1 MRWTGRSIVAALAI
15 AAAGC
20 GGGDDEKKPATAQD
34 TPASGAAAEGT
45 ATPEPD
51 AAPEE
56 AAAVVETLGSIDGA
70 RVRFILTELRRS
82 GPTVILNARLEP
94 ADPAAGGG
102 LQVSSTFDD
111 GTFQDLDAGA
121 TEPGDVFDGVA
132 LIDPQGRK
140 KYLVARDETNRCVCT
155 NGLSSA
161 FVSADAPVEL
171 TATLSAPPP
180 AVTQVDLVVPR
191 FETLRD
197 VPLAE

>member
-1 MRWTGRSIVAALAI
+1 MDGQDDRGGARHRGRRLRRRRR
-15 AAAGC
+15 
-20 GGGDDEKKPATAQD
+20 EKKPATAQ
-34 TPASGAAAEGT
+34 TPSASAPAEGT
-45 ATPEPD
+45 ATPAAS

-82 GPTVILNARLEP
+82 GPTVIINARLEP
-94 ADPAAGGG
+94 ADPAADR
-102 LQVSSTFDD
+102 LQVASTFDD
-111 GTFQDLDAGA
+111 GTFQELEGGL

-132 LIDPQGRK
+132 LIDPEGRK

-155 NGLSSA
+155 NGLGSA
-161 FVSADAPVEL
+161 FVRADAPVEL

-180 AVTQVDLVVPR
+180 GVTQVDLVVPR

>member
-1 MRWTGRSIVAALAI
+1 MRWTGTTIVAALAI

-20 GGGDDEKKPATAQD
+20 GGGDDEKKPEAAQA
-34 TPASGAAAEGT
+34 TPAAGAPAEAT
-45 ATPEPD
+45 ATPQ
-51 AAPEE
+51 PEE
-56 AAAVVETLGSIDGA
+56 AAAVVETLGSIDGG
-70 RVRFILTELRRS
+70 RVRFILTELQRS

-94 ADPAAGGG
+94 ADPAADR

-111 GTFQDLDAGA
+111 GTFQDLEAGA

-132 LIDPQGRK
+132 LIDPEGRK

-161 FVSADAPVEL
+161 FVRADAPVEL

-180 AVTQVDLVVPR
+180 GVTQVDLVVPR

>member
-1 MRWTGRSIVAALAI
+1 MRWMCKTLAAALAV

-20 GGGDDEKKPATAQD
+20 GGGDDEKKPATAQE
-34 TPASGAAAEGT
+34 TPTAGAPAEGT
-45 ATPEPD
+45 ATPEPS

-94 ADPAAGGG
+94 ADPAADR
-102 LQVSSTFDD
+102 LQVADTFDD
-111 GTFQDLDAGA
+111 GVFQDVEGGL

-132 LIDPQGRK
+132 LIDPEGRK

-155 NGLSSA
+155 NGLGSA
-161 FVSADAPVEL
+161 FVRAEAPVEL